1 MLFMNGRWPV
11 FSLYRISKKPMITTI
26 QYKLYE
32 MTEPYVA
39 EFCHPRIAL
48 KIPHPPPPLSSGLPN
63 YTC

>member
-1 MLFMNGRWPV
+1 M
-11 FSLYRISKKPMITTI
+11 YRMVRKPIVTTI

-32 MTEPYVA
+32 ITEPYVA

-63 YTC
+63 CAILGRD